1 MTRQNAFRHR
11 LQNVSSPHNS
21 LSSPHTKSCSD
32 SILFDLENFKAT
44 LQQEGVLFEIINPR
58 QSLELARIV
67 SSPSTRCQ
75 SYDSSKV
82 QGISVVSAS
91 TMSSG
96 EEFSMRP
103 SKLQPE
109 DAQRRPTA
117 PLRWL
122 LNDLPSAH
130 TSIPRVQG
138 PKIPSPSPGLMNSDD
153 PFAHLPRCRDL
164 PRTPAHLIRPGPLYN
179 QPGQVQAFPF
189 DSQSAGSPPTAL
201 EEDETVLNAS
211 TPATTHNRSS
221 KTSLSSVKSLT
232 EKFAKIFVKPLKQVD
247 AAKDRVSNKFLA
259 PRPKL
264 SRTESI
270 HRKPKKL
277 SKKTGESKPGVSAES
292 GERDKNNL
300 VCQSARPLNR
310 DLNQNQPNFHGARG
324 RVEKSTAINDVIR
337 KGSVKGSKTRF
348 GKDPVWAAARRRQ
361 SVSIPEEFQIPNSDS
376 EETDSEDRS
385 IDEEVQRKARIG
397 LIGET
402 PETPLPSVTERLN
415 ASNEGHE
422 SPLQIARPSSS
433 SGHIHHLNRHEAPLH
448 MNPVTSGHPHEHAE
462 NDIGEPGPAIH
473 EDQGWDDGS
482 SQPGQGAG
490 PNATGHNAV
499 PFNPFVNQG
508 STGTSPAFI
517 PYVNS
522 VGTLDAYVPGQ
533 FGPAGRVRRSNN
545 TQASIHD
552 SHSSTGEQVPA
563 FLREIPEVRV
573 EERESGRLQSSSSQ
587 PQDHGPEESQTLPS
601 QRLGGRTSSS
611 TLRSRFR
618 LPSGLRNMR
627 SISTLRSRVR
637 HNRFPLG
644 QDQSRVLDSH
654 ESETTE
660 DDEQD
665 WETIAESQQYLRDT
679 FGTFAGHAGPRSGY
693 ADSYTQLGQAV
704 TGSSLAN
711 FSSRG
716 SLAQEETTNWTP
728 INSPPQL
735 ISFSHPPSLPSNAAN
750 LRAAR
755 RALPHSRRL
764 EPRGGRSAFLEQG
777 ADPGQ
782 SATFG
787 EARNQN
793 RDDCKFNFPEQ
804 IYIPEEDTN
813 EHMNSMNVDRIAL
826 IQSSGRQ
833 LSSITPFPPRIQTDT
848 SSNWATLTPTRQD
861 SSVFGHFPSF
871 PYQRLSSSQSC
882 LRTSCQDVSFRNS
895 LSHRTSTSLPST
907 QLHSSI
913 TVHKVRHG
921 SRVADIN
928 RKRRATF
935 SGLPLNDNLG
945 ASTAAPSTAA
955 NSVTRN
961 SARASKRKPSD
972 AQVRERLR
980 AMDTV
985 VLADIARPRASVL
998 LWDLQGSSPRR
1009 QGTTAAN
1016 GDEETA
1022 CSSPAVWYWS
1032 SPGYV
1037 FPEPPRLSQAPQR
1050 HAQASTMS
1058 NIVVQRRLGRVLLGV
1073 LSLLPLAGWIVVT
1086 LIGLG
1091 VSGPDRLMKW
1101 YSRGVVDSFHDRE
1114 RRLARWAC
1122 GIYVV
1127 VLLVAVFVP
1136 TVVVLVVRAR

>member
-1 MTRQNAFRHR
+1 
-11 LQNVSSPHNS
+11 
-21 LSSPHTKSCSD
+21 
-32 SILFDLENFKAT
+32 
-44 LQQEGVLFEIINPR
+44 
-58 QSLELARIV
+58 
-67 SSPSTRCQ
+67 
-75 SYDSSKV
+75 
-82 QGISVVSAS
+82 
-91 TMSSG
+91 MSSG
-96 EEFSMRP
+96 EESSMRP

-247 AAKDRVSNKFLA
+247 AAKDRVCNKFLA

-517 PYVNS
+517 P
-522 VGTLDAYVPGQ
+522 
-533 FGPAGRVRRSNN
+533 
-545 TQASIHD
+545 
-552 SHSSTGEQVPA
+552 
-563 FLREIPEVRV
+563 
-573 EERESGRLQSSSSQ
+573 
-587 PQDHGPEESQTLPS
+587 
-601 QRLGGRTSSS
+601 
-611 TLRSRFR
+611 
-618 LPSGLRNMR
+618 
-627 SISTLRSRVR
+627 
-637 HNRFPLG
+637 
-644 QDQSRVLDSH
+644 
-654 ESETTE
+654 
-660 DDEQD
+660 
-665 WETIAESQQYLRDT
+665 
-679 FGTFAGHAGPRSGY
+679 
-693 ADSYTQLGQAV
+693 
-704 TGSSLAN
+704 
-711 FSSRG
+711 
-716 SLAQEETTNWTP
+716 
-728 INSPPQL
+728 
-735 ISFSHPPSLPSNAAN
+735 
-750 LRAAR
+750 
-755 RALPHSRRL
+755 
-764 EPRGGRSAFLEQG
+764 
-777 ADPGQ
+777 
-782 SATFG
+782 
-787 EARNQN
+787 
-793 RDDCKFNFPEQ
+793 
-804 IYIPEEDTN
+804 
-813 EHMNSMNVDRIAL
+813 
-826 IQSSGRQ
+826 
-833 LSSITPFPPRIQTDT
+833 
-848 SSNWATLTPTRQD
+848 
-861 SSVFGHFPSF
+861 
-871 PYQRLSSSQSC
+871 
-882 LRTSCQDVSFRNS
+882 
-895 LSHRTSTSLPST
+895 
-907 QLHSSI
+907 
-913 TVHKVRHG
+913 
-921 SRVADIN
+921 
-928 RKRRATF
+928 KRRATF

-1127 VLLVAVFVP
+1127 ALLVAVFVP